1 VHASEPCLRGDRG
14 HCGGGR
20 RRTRPGRR
28 PRSRGHASGVRA
40 ASAPR
45 ARRASSWRRWRRRA
59 RRSWPSSC
67 TRRPAGPG
75 RRRPPSRARAPRA
88 RPPTLQSTCRRR
100 CRRRRCAR
108 AAAALPRAP
117 CAPVLRAR
125 LPPPGLVRAV
135 LACRAG
141 APSLPCGRGGRG
153 AVLAWQVDR
162 PCGQSG
168 PAARQKAWCELG
180 SVEVTA
186 GHVTP
191 STFGGRCTGWRT
203 RPAWPQPWP
212 RRRPRTRSAWM
223 WSGGRGARAAG
234 SRPPPSCRRAAG
246 RHPPRPSLPR

>member
-88 RPPTLQSTCRRR
+88 RPPTPQSTCRRR
-100 CRRRRCAR
+100 CRRRRCVRGCSPAAR
-108 AAAALPRAP
+108 ALRLCASGEAAAAWV
-117 CAPVLRAR
+117 CADGAGV
-125 LPPPGLVRAV
+125 PGERAV
-135 LACRAG
+135 AAVAG
-141 APSLPCGRGGRG
+141 GAGVG
-153 AVLAWQVDR
+153 AVL
-162 PCGQSG
+162 S
-168 PAARQKAWCELG
+168 
-180 SVEVTA
+180 
-186 GHVTP
+186 
-191 STFGGRCTGWRT
+191 
-203 RPAWPQPWP
+203 
-212 RRRPRTRSAWM
+212 M
-223 WSGGRGARAAG
+223 AG
-234 SRPPPSCRRAAG
+234 SGVLQPGGGQQRARRLGRAG
-246 RHPPRPSLPR
+246 QHGR